1 MTIHPNLVPRL
12 TTSGAILP
20 YPYVPS
26 WCEEGLPFLPYAN
39 SLHWIIVMYINKS
52 VLINKYFVIL
62 STCGVIIKC
71 FRILKI
77 MRADN

>member
-1 MTIHPNLVPRL
+1 
-12 TTSGAILP
+12 
-20 YPYVPS
+20 
-26 WCEEGLPFLPYAN
+26 
-39 SLHWIIVMYINKS
+39 MYINKS